1 MGLDRVV
8 KDISD
13 KADAEGRDT
22 IARARAEA
30 AAIRQ
35 EAEAEAKKAY
45 DAEMARADQAI
56 SKMRQRELSSAKLDI
71 KKSKLNAEKDVLD
84 EVRSALAGRLSAMP
98 GEKKTELLKRLVDLA
113 RRDVP
118 AGKIYSNAGDA
129 ELVKDAGYEYGGTI
143 KCVGGI
149 VVTSAD
155 GSVNLD
161 YTFDSIMEEV
171 WSASMKPVS
180 DVLFGS
186 R

>member
-13 KADAEGRDT
+13 KAEAESKD
-22 IARARAEA
+22 ILAKAQAEA
-30 AAIRQ
+30 SVIRK
-35 EAEAEAKKAY
+35 EAEAEARSSH
-45 DAEMARADQAI
+45 DAEMARVDQAI

-84 EVRSALAGRLSAMP
+84 EVRSDLIKRLSAMP
-98 GEKKTELLKRLVDLA
+98 KGKKVDILNKLIDLA
-113 RRDVP
+113 RKDVP

-129 ELVKDAGYEYGGTI
+129 ELVKSSGYEYGGNI

-149 VVTSAD
+149 VVTSVD

-161 YTFDSIMEEV
+161 YTFDSIMEDV

-180 DVLFGS
+180 DILFGS